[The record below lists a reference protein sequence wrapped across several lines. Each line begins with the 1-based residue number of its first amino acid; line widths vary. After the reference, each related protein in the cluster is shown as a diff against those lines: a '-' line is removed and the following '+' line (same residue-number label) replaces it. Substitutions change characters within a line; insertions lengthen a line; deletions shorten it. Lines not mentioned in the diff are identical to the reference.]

1 MFTVLLN
8 VLGGD
13 LQQGRGKPVMIEPNW
28 KEARGIAISSP
39 LDSSLVV
46 TPGACKNQPLQLFGV
61 RVGGGARWVM

>member
-1 MFTVLLN
+1 
-8 VLGGD
+8 
-13 LQQGRGKPVMIEPNW
+13 MIEPNW